1 MILLYC
7 FFFFISSP
15 KTIKADLWA
24 MSPSPDIEPLGK
36 SWESVI
42 VCLYFSS
49 NFASSVLYLPK
60 RAIENWLDG
69 TSQKGPICLSEF
81 CNGSVTAAWK
91 ILCRF
96 PTLFSIRNTYK
107 QTDFDN
113 VYRRTFWFE
122 LSVDNKLFFFLPT
135 SRFNWQRKEQ
145 KKKKVSDRVAISVTA
160 SNDGGCWHSWYVE
173 MRRLGC
179 DHTDWSD
186 VIGMLTKKYEAVL

>member
-1 MILLYC
+1 
-7 FFFFISSP
+7 
-15 KTIKADLWA
+15 

-122 LSVDNKLFFFLPT
+122 LSVDNKLFVFYPHRG
-135 SRFNWQRKEQ
+135 SIDNWQGT
-145 KKKKVSDRVAISVTA
+145 KKKKWVIESQSAWQPATMAAVDTADMWRWDDWAVTT
-160 SNDGGCWHSWYVE
+160 
-173 MRRLGC
+173 L
-179 DHTDWSD
+179 
-186 VIGMLTKKYEAVL
+186 IGLM